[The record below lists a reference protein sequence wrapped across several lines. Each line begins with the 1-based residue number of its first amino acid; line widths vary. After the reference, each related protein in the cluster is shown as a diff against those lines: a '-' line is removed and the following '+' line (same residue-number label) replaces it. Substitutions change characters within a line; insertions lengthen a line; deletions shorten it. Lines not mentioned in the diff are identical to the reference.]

1 MGDRIL
7 IVDDEAQVANI
18 TKTVLLAEFAPNDIV
33 VCSQSE
39 EAIQIL
45 RNEEIAV
52 LLCDMQM
59 PVYDGTVVVSEA
71 YKSNHNIVSIIVTA
85 RATKES
91 MIKALNEG
99 HIWRC
104 LEKPWDAQQMCD
116 TVKTALEQYRKN
128 VALDAAAACAVD
140 PAGPAEAPEPA
151 VARGGAGKLVIQKG
165 RVRPRMRAA
174 GRRPGSRMSRASRG
188 RAGGSRPSVI
198 PRVNVKKPVNVKKK
212 KIVRKTPAPGRKTVQ
227 KPEDLQLVDDRYRN
241 LSVIKKGG
249 SGVIYRADDSL
260 LGMPVAIKVLAENIA
275 QDKKSMSE
283 LFEEARIAMQLSH
296 KHIVRLHNIQETN
309 GLYYLVM
316 EYIDGSTFT
325 QILASRGALAPEMV
339 IQMTDIFEDALGYA
353 HRRGVYHRDLKP
365 GNVMLSAD
373 GILKIIDFGLA
384 CLGDLKRDDEIRG
397 TPYYMSP
404 EEIEGTA
411 IDQRSDIYSLSI
423 MMHEFLTGELPR
435 HAGDTEPETILD
447 YRPLV
452 YSELPEYVQHVLQK
466 GFARS
471 QAERWD
477 DVESFSNS
485 FRIALRESYDV
496 V

>member
-1 MGDRIL
+1 MGERIL
-7 IVDDEAQVANI
+7 IVDDETRVAGI
-18 TKTVLLAEFAPNDIV
+18 TKTVLLSDFPPNDII
-33 VCSQSE
+33 VCDKSD
-39 EAIQIL
+39 EAIRIL
-45 RNEEIAV
+45 KEQEIAV
-52 LLCDMQM
+52 LLCDLQM
-59 PVYDGTVVVSEA
+59 PIHDGTEVVSEA
-71 YKSNHNIVSIIVTA
+71 YKSNHNTVSVIVTA
-85 RATKES
+85 RATKEG

-104 LEKPWDAQQMCD
+104 IEKPWDAQQMCD
-116 TVKTALEQYRKN
+116 TVKQAIDLYRRN
-128 VALDAAAACAVD
+128 VALDRATAQAADSAA
-140 PAGPAEAPEPA
+140 PAAPESEPA
-151 VARGGAGKLVIQKG
+151 PRGGSGKLVISKG
-165 RVRPRMRAA
+165 KVRPRMRGA
-174 GRRPGSRMSRASRG
+174 GRRPGSR
-188 RAGGSRPSVI
+188 V
-198 PRVNVKKPVNVKKK
+198 PRVSRTKSVAPRVKKK
-212 KIVRKTPAPGRKTVQ
+212 ILMTKGKSKGATPAKDTSPQ
-227 KPEDLQLVDDRYRN
+227 PERLSLVDDRYRG
-241 LSVIKKGG
+241 LAMIKEGG
-249 SGVIYRADDSL
+249 SGVIYRADDTL
-260 LGMPVAIKVLAENIA
+260 LGMPVAIKILADTIA
-275 QDKKSMSE
+275 QDKKSMTE

-296 KHIVRLHNIQETN
+296 KNIVRLHNIQETN

-325 QILASRGALAPEMV
+325 QILASRGTLAPEMV

-365 GNVMLSAD
+365 DNVMLSSD

-384 CLGDLKRDDEIRG
+384 CLDQANRGDEIRG

-404 EEIEGTA
+404 EEIEGTT

-423 MMHEFLTGELPR
+423 MMHEFLIGELPR

-471 QAERWD
+471 SVERWD

-485 FRIALRESYDV
+485 FRIALRESYGV
-496 V
+496 A